1 MQSCYTISGILV
13 EYASGGIEMSDLE
26 EGSKDGQNYWER
38 ELLYSIAIS
47 LKRIADAM
55 DILNE
60 DDGFPDPEKN

>member
-1 MQSCYTISGILV
+1 
-13 EYASGGIEMSDLE
+13 MSDLE